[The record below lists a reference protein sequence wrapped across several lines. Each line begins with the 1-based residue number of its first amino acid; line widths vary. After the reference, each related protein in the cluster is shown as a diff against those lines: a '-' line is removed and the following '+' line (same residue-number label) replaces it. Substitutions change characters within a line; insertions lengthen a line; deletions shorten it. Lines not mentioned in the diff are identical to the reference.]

1 MDYIKFFK
9 SEAKKFYKDFQTQY
23 VVENDDIYGY
33 RPKFWKDIDE
43 IIVSFDIDEDDFS
56 LMKAQHV
63 VAYLADF
70 KNWNELLHANEY
82 QLELGYYLV
91 KHRENNLLEDWQM
104 YELELESQLDRLDDS
119 SKLEIF
125 KHTYLDDIE

>member
-23 VVENDDIYGY
+23 VVENDDIYSY

-56 LMKAQHV
+56 LMKAQHI
-63 VAYLADF
+63 VAYLANF
-70 KNWNELLHANEY
+70 KSWNELIHANEY
-82 QLELGYYLV
+82 QLELGYYFL
-91 KHRENNLLEDWQM
+91 KYREDNLLDKWEWYESDLSAQLGKLDDW
-104 YELELESQLDRLDDS
+104 SRLD
-119 SKLEIF
+119 LF
-125 KHTYLDDIE
+125 KQLCLNDDK